1 MSSGAVPRRGE
12 AAREPDHERR
22 AVQVR
27 GLVRGGIRSAP
38 EMYRKIVANV
48 GCFGMECSML
58 RAGPPRRSVSLNLKM
73 KPRMEELLQ
82 QYEDPK
88 LRNGTLLGLGGQAEM
103 RGQTLIDRES
113 PSCACSALR
122 SPY

>member
-1 MSSGAVPRRGE
+1 MEGSV
-12 AAREPDHERR
+12 
-22 AVQVR
+22 
-27 GLVRGGIRSAP
+27 AP
-38 EMYRKIVANV
+38 VD
-48 GCFGMECSML
+48 
-58 RAGPPRRSVSLNLKM
+58 PPKSTASLNLKM

-88 LRNGTLLGLGGQAEM
+88 LRNGPLLGLGGQAEM